1 MPFDLN
7 LYTALL
13 LFPVGLAILIKAAG
27 VLVDG
32 AVSLAEKFGLSH
44 MIIGLTVVAMGTS
57 APEVAASIT
66 AALKGSGDMAIGN
79 VYGSNIANLALV
91 GGVCAIIRPI
101 RIRLTMLRRELP
113 VMVIVALFIWPVL
126 SNLYLSRPES
136 IVLLVVF
143 AVVICASVYFGLK
156 DSKAS
161 PHDLS
166 QIKEQVQES
175 KGHAERRLYVSIAMI
190 VAGLVGLTVGAK
202 IAVESAEFIGKMI
215 GLSDA
220 VIGITIL
227 AVGTSLP
234 ELMTCIVAAMK
245 GHDDLSIGN
254 LVGSNVFNTLLVVG
268 AAGVIK
274 PFGVTERLIGIDYWI
289 MIAVS
294 AGFMLVAMVFKKI
307 SKKAGMLLLTTYV
320 AYILYTLICN
330 PAN

>member
-143 AVVICASVYFGLK
+143 AVLICASVYFGLK